1 MGWITRYNEVMNLV
15 SAGKISAA
23 NKTTLKTSNDLTVR
37 QHRRLNYWNNIQS
50 APQSIIA
57 DYNSVYTA
65 YETAV
70 NAALADMTTEYT
82 IPDVAAFTDLVERM
96 MFSEGYCYFLISKGV
111 LKVTQLRVLSSLSAE
126 GEAGEVAMY
135 AGGIYVYESSTWTRK
150 QVRGYKGS
158 LAACPADESGA
169 FFLPSQD
176 FSHSSGLYI
185 NGEQLQIN
193 TEPLYIARAVKKG
206 VIHYFD
212 QQWLPEPNDAEN
224 YRYVPAVEE
233 YVTVMAGDYP
243 DIIENSVA
251 MAKRSIAQSLAETTA
266 NLTAIGTLVS
276 SQQQAVSTLGST
288 ANTTDGHI
296 DTLSDNYD
304 DMKDGLDDI
313 LDAITPASSALSTLS
328 GSLSTMST
336 NVGTLNTGVS
346 TIDTKLKKII
356 EDYSP
361 VEEETETEQQE
372 EAVEES
378 AEQSEE
384 EESNEQT
391 E

>member
-23 NKTTLKTSNDLTVR
+23 NKTTLKTSNDLTVK
-37 QHRRLNYWNNIQS
+37 QHRRLNYWNNVQS

-158 LAACPADESGA
+158 LASCPADESGA

-233 YVTVMAGDYP
+233 YFTVMAGDYP
-243 DIIENSVA
+243 DIIENIVA
-251 MAKRSIAQSLAETTA
+251 MAKKSINSALASAQANLSSADSTATAQSQT
-266 NLTAIGTLVS
+266 LT
-276 SQQQAVSTLGST
+276 TLGTTVT
-288 ANTTDGHI
+288 ASDSSI
-296 DTLSDNYD
+296 DTLKDNYD
-304 DMKDGLDDI
+304 EMKEGLDDI
-313 LDAITPASSALSTLS
+313 LEAITPTQTAMTTLA
-328 GSLSTMST
+328 GSLNTMST
-336 NVGTLNTGVS
+336 GVGTMNTSATSV
-346 TIDTKLKKII
+346 DTKLKKII

-361 VEEETETEQQE
+361 AEEETETEQQE